1 MRQPPR
7 RPKRPAVFVYERE
20 IDNMATPSEIFR
32 EVHRLRRYLKDL
44 STRHEQAPRLLKAQ
58 ADKLARQEE
67 VLKQAQEVIKHLKVN
82 IHEKDVSIRTEQ
94 DVIRKYEKQLKEMIT
109 SKKEYD
115 ALTHEISQA
124 KVTIG
129 KLEDEALAMI
139 GESEERTAKLPEIE
153 ATAKKAREDFAKF
166 ERDQAES
173 LRHHDEEK
181 TRAETELTAA
191 EASLSEDVRS
201 IYTRLAAAKGA
212 DALAPV
218 EHGTC
223 AACYTEVTPQ
233 MASDLRRGLSSVCK
247 MCGRILYAE

>member
-94 DVIRKYEKQLKEMIT
+94 DVIRKYEKQLREMIT
-109 SKKEYD
+109 SKKEYE
-115 ALTHEISQA
+115 ALTHEIAQA
-124 KVTIG
+124 KATIG

-139 GESEERTAKLPEIE
+139 GESEERTAKMPEIE
-153 ATAKKAREDFAKF
+153 ANAKKARQDFAKF
-166 ERDQAES
+166 EQDQADS
-173 LRHHDEEK
+173 LRRHDEEK
-181 TRAETELTAA
+181 ARAEAELSAA
-191 EASLSEDVRS
+191 ETSLPEDIRS
-201 IYTRLAAAKGA
+201 VYTRLAAAKGA
-212 DALAPV
+212 DALAAV
-218 EHGTC
+218 QHGTC